1 MHPARGILSCSSCRQ
16 RKLKCNRDE
25 PCSNCVTRNV
35 SCVYPP
41 WPRGRAPVAQRRD
54 AVQVSQQL
62 DERVRRLEQL
72 LGNIVSKMPSDG
84 RAANSQTSGDF
95 AGSEDTLPSKTS
107 PQHLTSGSSS
117 SGELEVKPGRM
128 VSSNTE
134 MIYVSGSHWTAICTE
149 VEKIREHLD
158 RGEAAAQAEDQD
170 QSQSHGP
177 MLLEGVGQISN
188 IETIMADIPPK
199 DVVDRLVSRYFNSTE
214 PSTIVFHAPT
224 FEQEYKQFWLD
235 PKGASLQWVAILF
248 GVMEMGTFLYMRVQ
262 DDLPGDLGNPKDLM
276 ELFHR
281 RSTECLLLSKYST
294 APGIYSLEALLFNIQ
309 GEFIRRRDAHLGVWI
324 LGGVAIRL
332 AMRMGYHRDPDKHS
346 RITPFQGE
354 MRRRTWA
361 LVLQLDILTSC
372 QLGLPCLIQE
382 HQCDTRPP
390 SNLLDDDFGPHS
402 TQLPPPRPETQ
413 MTPVLYT
420 ITKLKLSSVFRTIFN
435 QVSLGRTEAY
445 DEIMALD
452 QRLHNAQRAMPP
464 KFHMANPE
472 DSITVAPYILIRR
485 YNMELL
491 FQKSRCMLHRHHM
504 AKAYQDPAYNYS
516 RTSCVEAA
524 MALLTHQANI
534 SKEIQVGGRLYRDRW
549 FVSSLEQHDFSLASM
564 IICLELS
571 SRSNEQSNPP
581 APDDQQGFLKFSRE
595 AMVEALESSRRFWEA
610 FKVGSNEAR
619 QAFDMLSVM
628 LDKVSTNPSVQENPP
643 LPTPMDMNEALQA
656 QISNSALLQQQQ
668 STGGQTNS
676 FDANM
681 PEIGAMLNCPDIDN
695 WELWE
700 SLMQSPHQME
710 ELQYHD
716 P

>member
-1 MHPARGILSCSSCRQ
+1 
-16 RKLKCNRDE
+16 
-25 PCSNCVTRNV
+25 
-35 SCVYPP
+35 
-41 WPRGRAPVAQRRD
+41 
-54 AVQVSQQL
+54 
-62 DERVRRLEQL
+62 
-72 LGNIVSKMPSDG
+72 
-84 RAANSQTSGDF
+84 
-95 AGSEDTLPSKTS
+95 
-107 PQHLTSGSSS
+107 
-117 SGELEVKPGRM
+117 
-128 VSSNTE
+128 
-134 MIYVSGSHWTAICTE
+134 
-149 VEKIREHLD
+149 
-158 RGEAAAQAEDQD
+158 
-170 QSQSHGP
+170 
-177 MLLEGVGQISN
+177 
-188 IETIMADIPPK
+188 MADIPPK

-214 PSTIVFHAPT
+214 PSTSEWTGEIQANHELTLLELSFTRQLLRKRYKTPQAVYT
-224 FEQEYKQFWLD
+224 WVNNIQYKQFWLN

-248 GVMEMGTFLYMRVQ
+248 GVMEMGVFLYMRVQ

-324 LGGVAIRL
+324 LAGVAIRL

-390 SNLLDDDFGPHS
+390 SNLLDDDFGPDS
-402 TQLPPPRPETQ
+402 AQLPPPRPETQ

-420 ITKLKLSSVFRTIFN
+420 ITKVKLSSIFRTIFN

-452 QRLHNAQRAMPP
+452 QRLYSAQRAMPP
-464 KFHMANPE
+464 KFQMANPE
-472 DSITVAPYILIRR
+472 DSITVAPYVLIRR

-549 FVSSLEQHDFSLASM
+549 FVSSLERHDFSLASM

-571 SRSNEQSNPP
+571 SRSSEHSNPP
-581 APDDQQGFLKFSRE
+581 GPEDQRGFLKFSRE

-610 FKVGSNEAR
+610 LKVGSNEAR

-628 LDKVSTNPSVQENPP
+628 LDKVSTNPSVQENPQ
-643 LPTPMDMNEALQA
+643 LPTPLDINDALQA
-656 QISNSALLQQQQ
+656 QISNS
-668 STGGQTNS
+668 G
-676 FDANM
+676 
-681 PEIGAMLNCPDIDN
+681 
-695 WELWE
+695 
-700 SLMQSPHQME
+700 
-710 ELQYHD
+710 
-716 P
+716 

>member
-1 MHPARGILSCSSCRQ
+1 MQPARGILSCSSCRQ
-16 RKLKCNRDE
+16 RN
-25 PCSNCVTRNV
+25 NCVTRNV
-35 SCVYPP
+35 SCVYQA

-54 AVQVSQQL
+54 TVQVNQQL
-62 DERVRRLEQL
+62 DARVRQLEQL
-72 LGNIVSKMPSDG
+72 LGNIVSQMPGD
-84 RAANSQTSGDF
+84 RQVATSQSSGDV
-95 AGSEDTLPSKTS
+95 ASSENIIPSGTS
-107 PQHLTSGSSS
+107 PQHLALGSPPNR
-117 SGELEVKPGRM
+117 ELEVKPGRM

-158 RGEAAAQAEDQD
+158 RGDAAAQVDDQD
-170 QSQSHGP
+170 PSQSDGP
-177 MLLEGVGQISN
+177 MLLEGVGQISD

-214 PSTIVFHAPT
+214 PSTSINPPKPQT
-224 FEQEYKQFWLD
+224 LGTNDIQYKQFWLD

-248 GVMEMGTFLYMRVQ
+248 GVMEMGVFLYMRVQ

-332 AMRMGYHRDPDKHS
+332 AMRMGYHRDPDKHP

-402 TQLPPPRPETQ
+402 AQLPPPRPETQ

-452 QRLHNAQRAMPP
+452 QRLHSAQRAMPP

-472 DSITVAPYILIRR
+472 DSITEAPYILIRR

-504 AKAYQDPAYNYS
+504 AKAYQDPAFNYS

-581 APDDQQGFLKFSRE
+581 APDDQQGFLMFSRE

-628 LDKVSTNPSVQENPP
+628 LDKVSTNPSVQENPQ
-643 LPTPMDMNEALQA
+643 LPTALDITDALQA
-656 QISNSALLQQQQ
+656 QISNS
-668 STGGQTNS
+668 G
-676 FDANM
+676 
-681 PEIGAMLNCPDIDN
+681 
-695 WELWE
+695 
-700 SLMQSPHQME
+700 
-710 ELQYHD
+710 
-716 P
+716 